1 MRILIITSYY
11 HPVQTPNVYRW
22 SSIAEYWAREGHEVH
37 LLCSQR
43 KGFLKEDL
51 IRGVKVHRAGH
62 NTLMDLVYHFRNKN
76 NRRSEANQQASR
88 PSKKKRWLEKII
100 DWTWRALYWP
110 DGSIVWYWPAKRK
123 LKRLLKQYSFD
134 AIISVG
140 LPFTAHLIVWS
151 AKKNTPQIKWLV
163 DIEDP
168 FCYSKE
174 FFVNNFF
181 LYESLNKRVER
192 KLLNSAHAISLTV
205 EAARQ
210 RYLKLFPELEDK
222 MFVTPPVFDL
232 NLEAKRPKIKAAS
245 KRKKIIYFGAF
256 YDHIRTPLAL
266 LNLLQSIQIDT
277 PQFLDDY
284 EFHFY
289 GRTDQ
294 EAQDYFEA
302 FPQLKPSIHL
312 HGLISRQEVES
323 RMLSADF
330 LINISN
336 KTTYHLP
343 SKSADYL
350 MSGKPII
357 NICYDEMDT
366 FKAFFDGYPAILN
379 LNLRLDEH
387 NIEDILA
394 FQSFL
399 KNPPLKQVSP
409 AVIQQLGAPYHLS
422 IIANQYLQLIR

>member
-22 SSIAEYWAREGHEVH
+22 SSIAEYWVKEGHEVH

-43 KGFLKEDL
+43 KEFPKENL
-51 IRGVKVHRAGH
+51 IKGVNVHRTGH
-62 NTLMDLVYHFRNKN
+62 NTLMDLVYHFSNKN
-76 NRRSEANQQASR
+76 NRRSEANQQQSS
-88 PSKKKRWLEKII
+88 PSIIKRWLEKIV

-110 DGSIVWYWPAKRK
+110 DGSIVWYWPAKRR
-123 LKRLLKQYSFD
+123 LKSLLKQYSFD

-140 LPFTAHLIVWS
+140 LPFTAHLIAWS
-151 AKKNTPQIKWLV
+151 AKRNYPEIKWLV

-181 LYESLNKRVER
+181 LYKSLNKRIER
-192 KLLNSAHAISLTV
+192 KLLNDANTISLTV

-210 RYLKLFPELEDK
+210 RYLYIFPELKDK

-232 NLEAKRPKIKAAS
+232 KLQEKKS
-245 KRKKIIYFGAF
+245 KTLPESSQKKIIYFGAF
-256 YDHIRTPLAL
+256 YDKIRTPLAL
-266 LNLLQSIQIDT
+266 LNLLQTIQRDDPT
-277 PQFLDDY
+277 FLNSY

-289 GRTDQ
+289 GRIDQ
-294 EAQDYFEA
+294 EAQEYFEA
-302 FPQLKPSIHL
+302 FPTLKPKVHL
-312 HGLISRQEVES
+312 HGLVSRQEVENL
-323 RMLSADF
+323 MLSADF

-357 NICYDEMDT
+357 NVCYDDMDT
-366 FKAFFDGYPAILN
+366 FKAFFSEYPSILN
-379 LNLRLDEH
+379 LKFQHDEH
-387 NIEDILA
+387 TQEEVVA
-394 FQSFL
+394 FKSFL
-399 KNPPLKQVSP
+399 NNPPLKRVP
-409 AVIQQLGAPYHLS
+409 YAVIQELGKPYQLS
-422 IIANQYLQLIR
+422 IIANQYLQLIQ